1 VQVAFIQ
8 ARIFKSKEY
17 GVLHLPHNV
26 ALITTL
32 VAALGAALAFGF
44 LAARFKLPVLVGYLA
59 AGIVIGPF
67 TPGFVADAEL
77 SAQFAEIGVML
88 LMFGVGLHFS
98 IDELLAV
105 RKIAVPGAI
114 VQITVATL
122 LGLALSNL
130 WGWNLVEGLVFGL
143 TLSVASTVVL
153 LRALE
158 SRGILETVNGHI
170 AVGWLIVED
179 LVTVLVLVLLP
190 PLSLWLGGSGGGQV
204 SGQELFTALALTLGK
219 VALFIGFMVIAGRR
233 LVPWIAWH
241 IARVGPR
248 ELFTLCVIAIAMGIA
263 YGAAELFGVSFAL
276 GAFFAGMVMRESP
289 LSHRAAEESLPFRD
303 SFSVL
308 FFVSVGMLFDP
319 QVLVHEPLHIM
330 AVVAIIVIGKSL
342 AAFVL
347 VLLFGY
353 PLNTALTV
361 SAGLAQIGEFSFILA
376 GLGLSLGI
384 LPEEARSL
392 ILAGAIISIAVNPL
406 VFQAIEPLQVWIRA
420 KSKRAQLFER
430 SEDPLATLPMSV
442 DLNRLSGHVVLVG
455 YGRVGRRIG
464 AALAAQGI
472 SFVLAEENREIIQAA
487 REKGIAAVSG
497 DATEPMVLVQAHI
510 HRARMLVIA
519 TPDTLNVRRMI
530 EIARTVNLRIETVV
544 RTHSE
549 EEAELLE
556 KEHAGKIFLGE
567 HELARS
573 MSEYVIGRYA
583 VKVEQA
589 V

>member
-1 VQVAFIQ
+1 M
-8 ARIFKSKEY
+8 
-17 GVLHLPHNV
+17 PHNV

-44 LAARFKLPVLVGYLA
+44 LAARFKLPVLIGYLA

-77 SAQFAEIGVML
+77 SAQLAEIGVML

-105 RKIAVPGAI
+105 RKIAIPGAI

-219 VALFIGFMVIAGRR
+219 VALFVGFMVIGGRR

-319 QVLVHEPLHIM
+319 QVLVHEPLHIV

-406 VFQAIEPLQVWIRA
+406 VFHAIEPLQVWIRA

-442 DLNRLSGHVVLVG
+442 DLNRLSGHVVIVG

-510 HRARMLVIA
+510 HRARY
-519 TPDTLNVRRMI
+519 TSHRH
-530 EIARTVNLRIETVV
+530 AR
-544 RTHSE
+544 
-549 EEAELLE
+549 
-556 KEHAGKIFLGE
+556 
-567 HELARS
+567 
-573 MSEYVIGRYA
+573 
-583 VKVEQA
+583 
-589 V
+589 